1 MTFVSS
7 PWLPV
12 AVLFALTVA
21 ARMLQ
26 GNWLAPSVFP
36 GLLLSIYLAVP
47 LFLLADRISALTV
60 WVIVLLVFS
69 AQFGAMVT
77 EMPQAVRS
85 PAINVGRGFCALSAQ
100 ALTLSLI
107 SSLIAF
113 IGAFIYALSSMKQFD
128 RSFSVEGFLGLGAI
142 LYGII
147 VGGEGDPWWF
157 RLTRMWI
164 FPAAFLGGVC
174 CAIPASR
181 GRKILSFVWLIPVV
195 LVGTT
200 LGSRYGITMAIA
212 CWISAYL
219 AAKVS
224 VKLGSFRLDRKA
236 VVSAALIFT
245 ACTGMYVGIGISRG
259 HQFGDL
265 EDYGV
270 QLRCSLFGY
279 LPVFENFVQ
288 NESTYKR
295 SFGVYSLAGAFD
307 VLGLS
312 KRVSALSYEPVM
324 LDYGYSSNIFTA
336 FRGLIQDF
344 SLPGAL
350 WLCIGGGWL
359 GGSAYLNASRGRM
372 SSVPVLAGYYV
383 FFLWSPIVS
392 IFNYN
397 SVWLG
402 LFVAWILIKQRE
414 KAHSSVGMLRRLSP
428 ANDEPA
434 FSVPQQKGHAVEL
447 TGMPVPGPR

>member
-1 MTFVSS
+1 MSFLGS

-12 AVLFALTVA
+12 VVLFALSCA

-36 GLLLSIYLAVP
+36 GLMLSIYLAAP
-47 LFLLADRISALTV
+47 LILLADRVSALTV
-60 WVIVLLVFS
+60 WVISVLVFS

-77 EMPQAVRS
+77 EMPHAVR
-85 PAINVGRGFCALSAQ
+85 PAKGNVRESFCAAFSAR
-100 ALTLSLI
+100 ALTVSLV
-107 SSLIAF
+107 SSSIAF
-113 IGAFIYALSSMKQFD
+113 IGALIYAVANLKQFD
-128 RSFSVEGFLGLGAI
+128 LSFSVEGFLGLGAI

-164 FPAAFLGGVC
+164 FPAAFLGGIC
-174 CAIPASR
+174 CAITPSR

-195 LVGTT
+195 LVGIT

-219 AAKVS
+219 AAKVT
-224 VKLGSFRLDRKA
+224 VQLGSFHLDRRA
-236 VVSAALIFT
+236 VATAILIFAVCT
-245 ACTGMYVGIGISRG
+245 AMYVSIGITRG
-259 HQFGDL
+259 HKFGDL

-270 QLRCSLFGY
+270 QLRGSLFGY
-279 LPVFENFVQ
+279 LSVFENFVH

-295 SFGVYSLAGAFD
+295 SFGIYSLAGAFD

-312 KRVSALSYEPVM
+312 KRVAALSYEPVM
-324 LDYGYSSNIFTA
+324 LDDGYSSNIFTA

-350 WLCIGGGWL
+350 ILCVGGGSL
-359 GGSAYLNASRGRM
+359 AGAAYANATRGRT
-372 SSVPVLAGYYV
+372 SSVPILAGYYS

-402 LFVAWILIKQRE
+402 LFVTWLLVKQQPNRSLVRQRVAQPLST
-414 KAHSSVGMLRRLSP
+414 KGRDAFALSP
-428 ANDEPA
+428 
-434 FSVPQQKGHAVEL
+434 QKSRIDSH
-447 TGMPVPGPR
+447 TRHSPGL